1 MNGSLGGTTLP
12 LPAPVVRSLDI
23 TEIDDGQLNLGLCTF
38 LWEVVRTGNETAD
51 DPKFFLGTFDLNA
64 WYQAQMPANVEL
76 EPSTQCSYF
85 SICSLDETLFCEE
98 HETGNLLDCCIDLN
112 SVSRY
117 VHIYYSYILIIG
129 VCCILKLPIIDKV
142 DLLREHM
149 AYLDNLFKIAMFLV
163 RGHTLPVG

>member
-1 MNGSLGGTTLP
+1 MGPNLSKV
-12 LPAPVVRSLDI
+12 AFQISKSR
-23 TEIDDGQLNLGLCTF
+23 EIEALLKF
-38 LWEVVRTGNETAD
+38 RTGNETAD

-98 HETGNLLDCCIDLN
+98 HETGNLLDCRIDLN

-117 VHIYYSYILIIG
+117 VNI
-129 VCCILKLPIIDKV
+129 
-142 DLLREHM
+142 
-149 AYLDNLFKIAMFLV
+149 
-163 RGHTLPVG
+163 

>member
-1 MNGSLGGTTLP
+1 
-12 LPAPVVRSLDI
+12 
-23 TEIDDGQLNLGLCTF
+23 
-38 LWEVVRTGNETAD
+38 
-51 DPKFFLGTFDLNA
+51 
-64 WYQAQMPANVEL
+64 MPANVEL

-98 HETGNLLDCCIDLN
+98 HETGNLLDCRIDLN

-117 VHIYYSYILIIG
+117 VNIYYSYILIIG

-149 AYLDNLFKIAMFLV
+149 AYLDNLFKIAMFLLFSLT
-163 RGHTLPVG
+163 R

>member
-1 MNGSLGGTTLP
+1 MNGPLGGTTLP

-23 TEIDDGQLNLGLCTF
+23 SEIDDGQLNLGLCIF
-38 LWEVVRTGNETAD
+38 LWEVVRTGNATAD

-98 HETGNLLDCCIDLN
+98 HETGNLLDCRIDLN

-117 VHIYYSYILIIG
+117 VNI
-129 VCCILKLPIIDKV
+129 
-142 DLLREHM
+142 
-149 AYLDNLFKIAMFLV
+149 
-163 RGHTLPVG
+163 